1 MNKRIFVVS
10 VLVLL
15 LDQLSKIIVSS
26 FIALNEEIVI
36 LQNFFKITYLN
47 NYGAAFSIMN
57 FKVEFL
63 SFISI
68 IILVIIYRFIYSFKN
83 NLRNNVAFGFIIGGL
98 VGNLIDRV
106 FLGFVR
112 DFLAFKIFGFNFPVF
127 NLADSFIVI
136 GVILL
141 VFAIIKGEDKINE
154 N

>member
-1 MNKRIFVVS
+1 MNKKIFVVS

-26 FIALNEEIVI
+26 FIALNEEIVM

-83 NLRNNVAFGFIIGGL
+83 NLRNNIAFGFIIGGL

>member
-68 IILVIIYRFIYSFKN
+68 IILLIIYRYIYSFKN